1 MGEMS
6 RRDVLRRMGLA
17 TAGAVLGPTVGLGLE
32 RADGAPAAQGTAA
45 VMPAAKA
52 ERPNFVFVLVDD
64 LGWADVGCYG
74 NAFNETPNIDRLA
87 AQGMRFTDAYAACPV
102 CSPTRASIVSGQYP
116 ARLGITDFITGHWR
130 PFEKMR
136 VPINRTQ
143 HLPLDIVTFAESLK
157 GAGYACGAFGKW
169 HLGGRTHFPDRQGF
183 DTMVVAGGGRHFGN
197 RTTPEIKMART
208 DYLAEALTDQGVK
221 FIEANKGRPFC
232 MYLMHYAVHIP
243 LEARKALIAKY
254 EAKPKPDTGVNNPV
268 YAAMVEHVDD
278 SVGRV
283 MKKLDELKLADNTV
297 VIFFSDNGGLRQHFK
312 KIGPIVTTNAP
323 LRDEKG
329 TLYEGGI
336 REPLIVRWPGHV
348 KAGATCSEPVT
359 SVDFYPTMLELAGA
373 KPPAGQAL
381 DGVSLVGLLKQTGK
395 PKREAI
401 FWHYP
406 HYHHSTPAGA
416 IRQGDWKLI
425 EFYEDGKLELY
436 NLKTD
441 IGEKTNLAA
450 REPRR
455 AAAMRDKLA
464 AWRKSVRAVMPTRN
478 PNHDPAR
485 AGEWGRHPSR
495 RG

>member
-1 MGEMS
+1 M
-6 RRDVLRRMGLA
+6 
-17 TAGAVLGPTVGLGLE
+17 
-32 RADGAPAAQGTAA
+32 
-45 VMPAAKA
+45 
-52 ERPNFVFVLVDD
+52 
-64 LGWADVGCYG
+64 
-74 NAFNETPNIDRLA
+74 
-87 AQGMRFTDAYAACPV
+87 
-102 CSPTRASIVSGQYP
+102 
-116 ARLGITDFITGHWR
+116 
-130 PFEKMR
+130 
-136 VPINRTQ
+136 
-143 HLPLDIVTFAESLK
+143 
-157 GAGYACGAFGKW
+157 
-169 HLGGRTHFPDRQGF
+169 
-183 DTMVVAGGGRHFGN
+183 
-197 RTTPEIKMART
+197 
-208 DYLAEALTDQGVK
+208 
-221 FIEANKGRPFC
+221 
-232 MYLMHYAVHIP
+232 
-243 LEARKALIAKY
+243 
-254 EAKPKPDTGVNNPV
+254 
-268 YAAMVEHVDD
+268 
-278 SVGRV
+278 
-283 MKKLDELKLADNTV
+283 
-297 VIFFSDNGGLRQHFK
+297 
-312 KIGPIVTTNAP
+312 TTNAP

-450 REPRR
+450 KEPRR